1 MADGMPDGWS
11 ENSYFRYQREHL
23 TLRLTLRSLNNHEI
37 REILVGLWSRL
48 DRDDQI
54 DHINELQHYLESGSR
69 LSGLAAE
76 IRDAPGL
83 ANPKAS

>member
-1 MADGMPDGWS
+1 MSERMPNGWS

-23 TLRLTLRSLNNHEI
+23 ALRLTMRSLNNHEI

-54 DHINELQHYLESGSR
+54 EHMQELQHYLTAESR
-69 LSGLAAE
+69 LSGIAAQ
-76 IRDAPGL
+76 IKDA
-83 ANPKAS
+83 